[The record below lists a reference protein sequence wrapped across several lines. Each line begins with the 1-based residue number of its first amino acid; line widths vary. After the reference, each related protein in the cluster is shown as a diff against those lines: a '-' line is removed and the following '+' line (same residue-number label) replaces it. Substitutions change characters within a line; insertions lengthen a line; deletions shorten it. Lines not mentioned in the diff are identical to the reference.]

1 MAPSSSTSPAVLS
14 RLVAQRKVRPS
25 ADSLESYHRRKPRMS
40 VSPPPKKFR
49 SMVEIM
55 KVAKRVELP
64 EEDEEE
70 ETEPEEEEDDY
81 EEAVC
86 EQCGSG
92 ERPEELLLCD
102 KCNKGFHMLCLRPIV
117 VRVPI
122 GPWHCPHCSGD
133 QHRIIKSFSQK
144 KIVDF
149 FRIQKE
155 NQMVVRCPSAQVDI
169 RKRRKRSLVF
179 HKRRRRLSTFIPTE
193 DPHRRLVQMASLA
206 SALTALDMEFSD
218 ELTYMPGMAPKSANL
233 SKFESGG
240 MQVLSKEDT
249 ETLDQC
255 KAMYKRGECPP
266 LMVVFDSR
274 EGYTVE
280 ADGPI
285 KDLTII
291 AEYTGDVD
299 YIRNRQED
307 DCDSMMTLL
316 LARDPSRSLVIC
328 PDKRGNISRFING
341 INNHSPEGKKKQN
354 LKCVRYSVQGACHVL
369 LVALRD
375 IAKGERLY
383 YDYNGYEHEY
393 PTHHFV

>member
-1 MAPSSSTSPAVLS
+1 MAPSSSASPASLS
-14 RLVAQRKVRPS
+14 RPVAQLKARPS
-25 ADSLESYHRRKPRMS
+25 ADSSPRYRRRRPRLS

-55 KVAKRVELP
+55 KVAKRVEFP
-64 EEDEEE
+64 RKNDGDDGDDDG
-70 ETEPEEEEDDY
+70 EEEDD
-81 EEAVC
+81 
-86 EQCGSG
+86 G
-92 ERPEELLLCD
+92 D
-102 KCNKGFHMLCLRPIV
+102 V
-117 VRVPI
+117 VFRVPV
-122 GPWHCPHCSGD
+122 GQWDCPHCSGD
-133 QHRIIKSFSQK
+133 QHRTIKSFLQK

-149 FRIQKE
+149 FQIQKE
-155 NQMVVRCPSAQVDI
+155 SQMVVKCTSAQDI
-169 RKRRKRSLVF
+169 RKRRKRPLVF
-179 HKRRRRLSTFIPTE
+179 YKRRRRLLPFTPTE
-193 DPHRRLVQMASLA
+193 DPDRRLVQMASLA

-218 ELTYMPGMAPKSANL
+218 ELTYMPGMAPKSANCA
-233 SKFESGG
+233 KFESGG

-249 ETLDQC
+249 ETLEQC
-255 KAMYKRGECPP
+255 RAMYKRGECPP
-266 LMVVFDSR
+266 VTVVFDSR

-307 DCDSMMTLL
+307 DCDSMMTLI
-316 LARDPSRSLVIC
+316 LARDPLRSLVIC

-354 LKCVRYSVQGACHVL
+354 LKCVRYNVNGACRVL
-369 LVALRD
+369 LVARRD

-393 PTHHFV
+393 PTHHFI

>member
-1 MAPSSSTSPAVLS
+1 MAPPSSASPVALS
-14 RLVAQRKVRPS
+14 RPVAQRKVRPA
-25 ADSLESYHRRKPRMS
+25 ADSSESYRRRRRPRPRLS

-49 SMVEIM
+49 SMEEIM
-55 KVAKRVELP
+55 RVAKRVELP
-64 EEDEEE
+64 PDDDS
-70 ETEPEEEEDDY
+70 EDDGNDG
-81 EEAVC
+81 EDVMC

-133 QHRIIKSFSQK
+133 QNRTIKSFSQK

-149 FRIQKE
+149 FGIQKGSE
-155 NQMVVRCPSAQVDI
+155 VMVKCTSAQDS
-169 RKRRKRSLVF
+169 RKRRRRCSLVF
-179 HKRRRRLSTFIPTE
+179 HKRRRRILPFTPTE
-193 DPHRRLVQMASLA
+193 DPRRRLVQMTSLA
-206 SALTALDMEFSD
+206 SALTALNMEFSD
-218 ELTYMPGMAPKSANL
+218 ELTYMPDMAPRSANCA
-233 SKFESGG
+233 KFESGG

-249 ETLDQC
+249 ETLEQC
-255 KAMYKRGECPP
+255 RAMCKRGEWPP

-316 LARDPSRSLVIC
+316 LASDPSRSLVIC
-328 PDKRGNISRFING
+328 PDKRGNITRFING
-341 INNHSPEGKKKQN
+341 INNHTPEGKKKQN
-354 LKCVRYSVQGACHVL
+354 LKCVRYNVNGECRVL
-369 LVALRD
+369 LVAVRD